1 MPIRDLFVRDLGR
14 RIEGVVKVGDL
25 AALAQEI
32 REFVLTDW
40 TEEKLKAVVDTFTES
55 LDARRKRGQ
64 PMDDMGVWISGFF
77 GSGKSHFAKLVGY
90 LLENPIVDPA
100 TRASAMD
107 LFERHLDDG
116 RFARDIKRRLGEI
129 RLGASVK
136 TVAFE
141 IKAKQTLNNPS
152 SVAEILLSAF
162 YESLGYSD
170 AIYLARI
177 EKRLAARGRYPDFKD
192 QYQKLFGQSWEEGR
206 KEHEFNRSRIATVM
220 AHVYPEE
227 YATEAAAREG
237 LMDAYRNE
245 KVTAESV
252 ARELVEWVDAQVVP
266 AGRLP
271 HLVFVIDE
279 MGQFVSDDR
288 GKIEELRSLVE
299 QLGNQ
304 GKGRIWLV
312 VTSQQALEQVCDRA
326 SLQLAL
332 LGKLDARFCVKVG
345 LISDEI
351 NKVVGERILKKR
363 EAKAAELASLYER
376 HAGFLAQLADIRS
389 TRQLGRLDGATFA
402 ASYPFLPHT
411 IKLAQDVFE
420 ALSGF
425 RISGGVRS
433 MISVTQEVARK
444 LADQEIGALASFDQ
458 VFDAIEQD
466 LYSQEYLGASG
477 VQAIRE
483 SGERVPQAKWPAR
496 VLKVLWLLQEE
507 RVTFVPRTPEVV
519 AKLLVRE
526 VTADLPA
533 LRTEVEQTLLALQA
547 AGYVARDEVTGQYK
561 YLNEK
566 ERTIEQE
573 VQRLVSDMGIGPAVR
588 QAKEILKARV
598 LTKGKLDQFQIR
610 YGRSQALFAYD
621 VQLDGEELATG
632 NEIAVAFTDPLSASR
647 KDRAE
652 VERENRARG
661 NKGRTLHWIA
671 ATPAALAGRLKRY
684 EALRK
689 LTEDER
695 FTKDTAESTKI
706 ALGEKRKER
715 AALEESLARELERS
729 FREGT
734 LYLGGDEQPLV
745 DGSRDLRT
753 VLQEGGRTLVANLFT
768 RFPDADKRYDF
779 RSVARILNPAEKKL
793 HEVEPE
799 LDLFDSQGML
809 QRERPLPATVLE
821 TVANL
826 EDENRP
832 TDGASLLALFSR
844 IPFGWPSE
852 IVRLTLAAALRGG
865 AVYLEIPAPQG
876 ARRLFDYTE
885 PGTIDLLV
893 KVNTF
898 RHISFH
904 IAQTGLSVEELKA
917 AARLLVRIGATD
929 VPEAGNVIAA
939 RVRDAGAELLEAAER
954 ARTCAAFGL
963 PLADVYLGAE
973 GLCQEAATARD
984 PTAVVK
990 DFLARGEEWVALAR
1004 FAEEL
1009 AAFLADG
1016 RDRVFEV
1023 SRRVLD
1029 LCRSQPPPPDRPEA
1043 EEIRLGMEDALAVVR
1058 ERAILDKWTA
1068 YRDAYHRALAGYRSA
1083 YQQIHATVAREV
1095 AGLRRALLDG
1105 EPYRNAPP
1113 GGREALL
1120 DRYFAADGPLHLTDL
1135 ELSTPGALLA
1145 ACERHSLGALLGI
1158 AVGLPGWRSTIEAEL
1173 LRSAQPELAA
1183 AAPPAAVAPAQRIY
1197 DWRPLAEL
1205 GGRSFGP
1212 PQAGELAS
1220 ELDEIKERLAAKL
1233 AAGFTVVIK

>member
-14 RIEGVVKVGDL
+14 RIEGVVKVYDQ

-40 TEEKLKAVVDTFTES
+40 TEEKLKAILDTFTES
-55 LDARRKRGQ
+55 LDARRKRAQ
-64 PMDDMGVWISGFF
+64 PMDDMGIWISGFF

-90 LLENPIVDPA
+90 LLENPIADAA
-100 TRASAMD
+100 TRESAMD
-107 LFERHLDDG
+107 LFERHLGDG
-116 RFARDIKRRLGEI
+116 RFARDIRRRLAEI
-129 RLGASVK
+129 QLSASVK

-152 SVAEILLSAF
+152 SVAEILLSTF

-177 EKRLAARGRYPDFKD
+177 EKRLAARGRYPDFRD
-192 QYQKLFGQSWEEGR
+192 EYQRLFGQSWEEGR
-206 KEHEFNRSRIATVM
+206 KEHEFNRARIATVM
-220 AHVYPEE
+220 AHIYPEE
-227 YATEAAAREG
+227 YATETAARDG

-245 KVTAESV
+245 KVTADSV
-252 ARELVEWVDAQVVP
+252 ARELVEWVDAQP
-266 AGRLP
+266 APGTRQP

-288 GKIEELRSLVE
+288 NKIEELRALVE

-304 GKGRIWLV
+304 GKGKIWLV

-326 SLQLAL
+326 NLQLPL

-363 EAKAAELASLYER
+363 EAKAAELALLYER
-376 HAGFLAQLADIRS
+376 HAGFLAQLADLKS
-389 TRQLGRLDGATFA
+389 TRQLGQLNGATFA
-402 ASYPFLPHT
+402 ASYPFLPQT
-411 IKLAQDVFE
+411 VKLAQDVFE

-444 LADQEIGALASFDQ
+444 LADQDTGALASFDQ

-483 SGERVPQAKWPAR
+483 SAERVPEAKWPAR
-496 VLKVLWLLQEE
+496 VLKVLWMLQEE
-507 RVTFVPRTPEVV
+507 RVTFVPRTPEVL
-519 AKLLVRE
+519 AKLLVRHVE
-526 VTADLPA
+526 ADLPE
-533 LRTEVEQTLLALQA
+533 LRVEVEQTLLALQA
-547 AGYVARDEVTGQYK
+547 AGYVARDEAGGEYK

-573 VQRLVSDMGIGPAVR
+573 VQRLVRDMGLGPAVR
-588 QAKEILKARV
+588 QAKEILKARI
-598 LTKGKLDQFQIR
+598 LTRGKLDQFQIR
-610 YGRSQALFAYD
+610 YGKSHALFAYD
-621 VQLDGEELATG
+621 VQLDGEDLATG
-632 NEIAVAFTDPLSASR
+632 NEIAVSFIGPLSAR
-647 KDRAE
+647 KKDRAE
-652 VERENRARG
+652 IERENRARG
-661 NKGRTLHWIA
+661 NQGRRIYWIA
-671 ATPAALAGRLKRY
+671 STPEVLEGRLRRY

-695 FTKDTAESTKI
+695 FTKDAAKSTQD

-715 AALEESLARELERS
+715 SALEESLARELERS
-729 FREGT
+729 FREGWV
-734 LYLGGDEQPLV
+734 YLGGDEQQL
-745 DGSRDLRT
+745 DGSRDLKT
-753 VLQEGGRTLVANLFT
+753 ALQEAGSTLVGNLYT
-768 RFPDADKRYDF
+768 RFSDADKRYDF
-779 RSVARILNPAEKKL
+779 RSLARILNPAERKL
-793 HEVEPE
+793 YEVETD

-821 TVANL
+821 AIAEL

-832 TDGASLLALFSR
+832 TDGVSLLAFFSK

-865 AVYLEIPAPQG
+865 AVYLEIPSAQG
-876 ARRLFDYTE
+876 ARALFDYTE
-885 PGTIDLLV
+885 PGTIDLLA
-893 KVNTF
+893 KVNSFKRVTF
-898 RHISFH
+898 R
-904 IAQTGLSVEELKA
+904 IAQTGLSVEELKT

-939 RVRDAGAELLEAAER
+939 RVREAGTSLLEAAER
-954 ARTCAAFGL
+954 ARTYAGFGL
-963 PLADVYLGAE
+963 PLPEVYEGAE
-973 GLCQEAATARD
+973 SLCRKAATARD

-1004 FAEEL
+1004 FAEDL
-1009 AAFLADG
+1009 SAFLADG

-1029 LCRSQPPPPDRPEA
+1029 LCRSQPPPRDRPEA
-1043 EEIRLGMEDALAVVR
+1043 EEVRKGLEDAQAVVH
-1058 ERAILDKWTA
+1058 ETAILDSWTA
-1068 YRDAYHRALAGYRSA
+1068 YRDAYHRALGGYRSA
-1083 YQQIHATVAREV
+1083 YQQIYASVSEDV
-1095 AGLRRALLDG
+1095 AGLRGALLEG
-1105 EPYRNAPP
+1105 EPYRDAPP
-1113 GGREALL
+1113 GERDPLL
-1120 DRYFAADGPLHLTDL
+1120 EHYFAAGGPLHLPNVDL
-1135 ELSTPGALLA
+1135 RTAENLLA
-1145 ACERHSLGALLGI
+1145 ASERHSLSALQGL
-1158 AVGLPGWRSTIEAEL
+1158 AVGLSGWRSTIEAEL
-1173 LRSAQPELAA
+1173 LRLALPGSA
-1183 AAPPAAVAPAQRIY
+1183 AAPPPAAVPPAEKAY
-1197 DWRPLAEL
+1197 EWRPLAEL

-1212 PQAGELAS
+1212 HQAAEL
-1220 ELDEIKERLAAKL
+1220 EHQLDQIKERLTGKL
-1233 AAGFTVVIK
+1233 GEGYTVVIR